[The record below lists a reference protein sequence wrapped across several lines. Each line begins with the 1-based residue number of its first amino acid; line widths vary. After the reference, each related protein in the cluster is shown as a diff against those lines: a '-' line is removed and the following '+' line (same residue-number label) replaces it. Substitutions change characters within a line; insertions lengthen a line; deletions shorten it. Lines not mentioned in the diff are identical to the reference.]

1 MSKKEIR
8 KLRRPFLKELFRNNR
23 FNLAMTVIAA
33 TLGAAAELVISWL
46 IKEVADL
53 ISGECPY
60 SFGTLLI
67 VTGGAFALFLLG
79 GVLDRAFL
87 SEFRARAMKQYREY
101 VFDRLLEKGIQ
112 AFSGENS
119 SLYISALSND
129 VNTIETD
136 FIGKLQSTIQVGIA
150 FIGALGLML
159 WCSPLLTLIAIGFS
173 LLPIIVS
180 VVLGN
185 KAARAEKKVSDQK
198 ESYTGMLKDALMGFS
213 VIKSFKAPGQRLRR
227 RHRTAK

>member
-1 MSKKEIR
+1 MTKKEI
-8 KLRRPFLKELFRNNR
+8 KALRRPFIRELFRNNQ
-23 FNLAMTVIAA
+23 FNLAITVIAA
-33 TLGAAAELVISWL
+33 LFGAAAELVISWL

-67 VTGGAFALFLLG
+67 ITGGAFALFGLG
-79 GVLDRAFL
+79 WILDRTFL
-87 SEFRARAMKQYREY
+87 SEFRAKAMKQYREY
-101 VFDRLLEKGIQ
+101 VFDRLMNKGIQ

-129 VNTIETD
+129 VNTIEKD
-136 FIGKLQSTIQVGIA
+136 FIGQLQSTIQVGIA
-150 FIGALGLML
+150 FVGALGLML

-173 LLPIIVS
+173 LLPVIVS

-185 KAARAEKKVSDQK
+185 KAADRK
-198 ESYTGMLKDALMGFS
+198 S
-213 VIKSFKAPGQRLRR
+213 VV
-227 RHRTAK
+227 

>member
-1 MSKKEIR
+1 
-8 KLRRPFLKELFRNNR
+8 
-23 FNLAMTVIAA
+23 
-33 TLGAAAELVISWL
+33 
-46 IKEVADL
+46 
-53 ISGECPY
+53 
-60 SFGTLLI
+60 
-67 VTGGAFALFLLG
+67 
-79 GVLDRAFL
+79 
-87 SEFRARAMKQYREY
+87 MKQYREY

-136 FIGKLQSTIQVGIA
+136 FIGRLQSTIQVGIA
-150 FIGALGLML
+150 FVGALALML

-180 VVLGN
+180 VTLGN
-185 KAARAEKKVSDQK
+185 RAAIAEKNVSDQK

-213 VIKSFKAPGQRLRR
+213 VIKSFKAEKSIAALHNHSNADVAEASKKRTKVNVLVNYSSGIAGAILQFGVFFVAAGCSWRR
-227 RHRTAK
+227 R